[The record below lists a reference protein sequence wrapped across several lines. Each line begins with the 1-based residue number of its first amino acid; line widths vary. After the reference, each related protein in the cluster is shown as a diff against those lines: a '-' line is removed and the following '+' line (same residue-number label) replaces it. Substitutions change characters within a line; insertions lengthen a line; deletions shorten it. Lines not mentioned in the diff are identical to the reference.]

1 MLLRVLRPDRIG
13 AALTQFV
20 QDSLGQD
27 YIEQDPFDIQ
37 VAYEESSNLSPLFFV
52 LFPGTDPTPAVES
65 CAGRLGISDA
75 NGRFVNISMGQ
86 GQEQIALTS
95 LRKQAESGGWIML
108 ANIHLMQSWLPQLD
122 RALEVIEELSHV
134 EFRCILSSEPP
145 AAPGVPLDIVMLLE
159 IVPEAV
165 LQRCI
170 KIADEAPLQKS
181 AGADILRRRSSNQQK
196 IVRNRGVID
205 TTFRM

>member
-1 MLLRVLRPDRIG
+1 
-13 AALTQFV
+13 
-20 QDSLGQD
+20 
-27 YIEQDPFDIQ
+27 
-37 VAYEESSNLSPLFFV
+37 
-52 LFPGTDPTPAVES
+52 
-65 CAGRLGISDA
+65 
-75 NGRFVNISMGQ
+75 MGQ

-95 LRKQAESGGWIML
+95 LRKQAEVGGWIML

-134 EFRCILSSEPP
+134 EFRCVLSSEPP

-170 KIADEAPLQKS
+170 KIADEAPSDLKS
-181 AGADILRRRSSNQQK
+181 NLRRRHRRRGRWQGRTRRPRH
-196 IVRNRGVID
+196 RNR
-205 TTFRM
+205 TTRWRPRSSLPRL

>member
-1 MLLRVLRPDRIG
+1 M
-13 AALTQFV
+13 
-20 QDSLGQD
+20 
-27 YIEQDPFDIQ
+27 
-37 VAYEESSNLSPLFFV
+37 
-52 LFPGTDPTPAVES
+52 
-65 CAGRLGISDA
+65 
-75 NGRFVNISMGQ
+75 
-86 GQEQIALTS
+86 
-95 LRKQAESGGWIML
+95 
-108 ANIHLMQSWLPQLD
+108 
-122 RALEVIEELSHV
+122 
-134 EFRCILSSEPP
+134 EFRCVLSSEPP